1 MDRISA
7 LRNVEDALGE
17 FEDGEIDLATLER
30 DVRGTLRTYATEF
43 EGELAAYRA
52 RSDGESVDGTDGGAS
67 GVDGMVVV
75 AKSRQGA
82 RDRVRELLDQ
92 PDAFTVE
99 RYDGE

>member
-52 RSDGESVDGTDGGAS
+52 RSDSESGDGSGGGAG

-75 AKSRQGA
+75 AASPQGA
-82 RDRVRELLDQ
+82 RERVRELVDQ
-92 PDAFTVE
+92 PEAFTVE

>member
-17 FEDGEIDLATLER
+17 FEDGGIDLATLER

-52 RSDGESVDGTDGGAS
+52 RSDSESGDGSSGGAG

-75 AKSRQGA
+75 AASPQGA
-82 RDRVRELLDQ
+82 RERVRELVDQ
-92 PDAFTVE
+92 PEAFTVE

>member
-52 RSDGESVDGTDGGAS
+52 RSDSESIDGSSGGAG

-75 AKSRQGA
+75 AGSPQGA
-82 RDRVRELLDQ
+82 RDRVRELADR
-92 PDAFTVE
+92 PEAFTVE